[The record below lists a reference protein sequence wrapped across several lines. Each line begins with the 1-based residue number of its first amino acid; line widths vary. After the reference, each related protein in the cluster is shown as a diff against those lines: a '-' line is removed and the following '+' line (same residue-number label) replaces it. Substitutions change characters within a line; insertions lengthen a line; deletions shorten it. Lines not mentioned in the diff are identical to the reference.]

1 VYHRTMVAP
10 NVTRDLALGKK
21 EKKKNLS
28 LPITTE
34 FWDSGV
40 WTITY
45 VFLVCVKKRH
55 IRNQSKQ
62 IRNKMSILPSSSQDL
77 KLGDEIASLRE
88 KLTVL

>member
-1 VYHRTMVAP
+1 MAAVYHRTMVAP

-45 VFLVCVKKRH
+45 VF
-55 IRNQSKQ
+55 
-62 IRNKMSILPSSSQDL
+62 
-77 KLGDEIASLRE
+77 
-88 KLTVL
+88 